1 MSSKSNATHP
11 PLPVP
16 GAAAACFRAHRG
28 ELVNAVA
35 QRMDHHPR
43 IQALLGGNRL
53 RLMDTTR
60 RHHAAFMAEAME
72 GDDVALVERTLAW
85 VYATYHN
92 QGVSFDFFLS
102 EWQTWQQVIAEILP
116 AGEAGAIQPVY
127 QWMVEHHD
135 DLIDA
140 ARHYQARRVSVRP
153 CWEEDYQYIV
163 DQLIQGNTVGVI
175 DRCHGLLL
183 DGMSYESLL
192 QNLFYPAMVDVGARW
207 EAGQLSVTLEHQTT
221 AMVYRVLAALY
232 YDQPFPETDRG
243 RGLVSPVSNEFHEMG
258 SWMLAVS
265 LELDGWDITLL
276 TADTPPET
284 LVATVLEERPRFV
297 ALSVT
302 LVGNVAEARATVA
315 SLREALGADDT
326 TPIVVGGQAFR
337 EAPQLAQS
345 VNADLYLESA
355 MAAVDW
361 ARGLGD
367 PP

>member
-1 MSSKSNATHP
+1 M
-11 PLPVP
+11 PVEEV
-16 GAAAACFRAHRG
+16 AAEAFRARRG
-28 ELVNAVA
+28 QLVNAVA
-35 QRMDHHPR
+35 CRMGQDSR
-43 IQALLGGNRL
+43 LGEWLGSHSP
-53 RLMDTTR
+53 RLMDSTR
-60 RHHAAFMAEAME
+60 RHHAAFMGEVMAGNDARLLEQA
-72 GDDVALVERTLAW
+72 LAW

-92 QGVSFDFFLS
+92 QGVSFEFFLH
-102 EWQTWQQVIAEILP
+102 EWKTWGDVITEILP
-116 AGEAGAIQPVY
+116 AREAEAILPIY
-127 QWMVEHHD
+127 EWMVQHHD
-135 DLIDA
+135 ELIEA
-140 ARHYQARRVSVRP
+140 AHQYRTRRVSVQP

-163 DQLIQGNTVGVI
+163 DHLIQGDTTGVI

-183 DGMSYESLL
+183 DGMPYESLL

-207 EAGQLSVTLEHQTT
+207 EAGQLSVTMEHQTT

-232 YDQPFPETDRG
+232 YDQPFPESDRG

-315 SLREALGADDT
+315 SLRAALGPDDA
-326 TPIVVGGQAFR
+326 TPIVVGGQAFQD
-337 EAPQLAQS
+337 APWLVQS
-345 VNADLYLESA
+345 VNADLHLESA
-355 MAAVDW
+355 TAAVAW
-361 ARGLGD
+361 ARSLGD
-367 PP
+367 PA